1 MRENSV
7 IGLNAMRVRKHWTR
21 GAKVALM
28 FGVAVGLVACKG
40 PSVPSTPKMTQEMV
54 EKRST
59 SPAPADGWQSKAEG
73 SFALMGMNV
82 ERFEWTE
89 AAKGSYSRFAP
100 PETGE
105 LERPDPSNK
114 RGTLDVSL
122 RVFQLEFSGWFG
134 CGWAH
139 LAEPFKGINGRVLQ
153 VAIPLIGDG
162 RLNEAH
168 LAVRASEICRYSAM
182 SNPTQADG
190 TLMSRPGYA
199 RPYDSAEEDVIIQSG
214 GKWATST
221 RVGRDLIFFNVPE
234 DGGVEE
240 ATKLFQ
246 MAVDNKAV
254 GKPEDKFIIYR
265 KSRSV
270 VSQRFSY

>member
-7 IGLNAMRVRKHWTR
+7 IGRNAMRVRNHWR
-21 GAKVALM
+21 IGAKVALM
-28 FGVAVGLVACKG
+28 FGVAVALVACKG
-40 PSVPSTPKMTQEMV
+40 PNRPSTPIMTKEMI

-59 SPAPADGWQSKAEG
+59 SAAPADGWQSKAER
-73 SFALMGMNV
+73 SFSLMGMNV

-100 PETGE
+100 PDSGE

-139 LAEPFKGINGRVLQ
+139 LAEPFKGINGRVVQ
-153 VAIPLIGDG
+153 VAIPLIEDAQ
-162 RLNEAH
+162 LNEAH
-168 LAVRASEICRYSAM
+168 LAVRASEICRYSAIT
-182 SNPTQADG
+182 NPSQADG
-190 TLMSRPGYA
+190 TQAPRPGYGRA
-199 RPYDSAEEDVIIQSG
+199 SDSAEEDVIIQSG

-234 DGGVEE
+234 DAGVEE